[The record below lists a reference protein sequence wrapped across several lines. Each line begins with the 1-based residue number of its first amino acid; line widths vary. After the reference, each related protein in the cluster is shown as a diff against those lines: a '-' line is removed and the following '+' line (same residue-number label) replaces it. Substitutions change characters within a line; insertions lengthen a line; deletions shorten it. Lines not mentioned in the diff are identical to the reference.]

1 MACNNCSELDPIP
14 ECTDNILLGT
24 IEPDTE
30 VYIYV
35 KNLSSGYVHREE
47 TTSDEDG
54 YLTLDLT
61 EPDPTYYNSDS
72 HYEVWATLRTD
83 NVRLDITY
91 AYGLIDSCLSLSF
104 FRVNDTTEEAEA

>member
-14 ECTDNILLGT
+14 ECTESLLLGT

-35 KNLSSGYVHREE
+35 KNISNRYIHSEA

-54 YLTLDLT
+54 YLTLDL
-61 EPDPTYYNSDS
+61 EQPDPTYYNSDS
-72 HYEVWATLRTD
+72 SYEVWATLRTD
-83 NVRLDITY
+83 NVRLSITY
-91 AYGLIDSCLSLSF
+91 AYGLTDTCLAISF
-104 FRVNDTTEEAEA
+104 FRVNDTYTPEA